1 MAQETKLDVA
11 LHCPVPIAAVES
23 ILLGHGSG
31 GRMSGNLLRDV
42 VLPALQNPMLER
54 LDDQAIVNVGESR
67 IAFTTDSFVVKPLF
81 FPGGDIGTLAVNG
94 TVNDLA
100 MGGATPL
107 FLSLALILEEG
118 LPFDTLRR
126 VMESIRVAAALAGVV
141 VVTGDTK
148 VVEKGSGDG
157 LFVNTS
163 GIGLVSSDVRL
174 SADQARPGD
183 RILLSGTIGDHGIT
197 ILSQREGLE
206 FESAIASDT
215 AALHTLVAEMLR
227 ASSEIRCLRDPTRG
241 GVSSSLNEIA
251 ARSRVGIELEEQAI
265 PIREEVQ
272 GACEML
278 GLDPLYVANEGK
290 LLAIVAPMAAER
302 VLEAMQRHPLGPR
315 RSDHRNGH
323 GFASGDGHAANA
335 PRNFANRR
343 SALRRSIAENLL
355 RAARCTRWELPIRCS
370 MRFAWKRAASPVATS
385 TKWAYGSAN
394 WRALTR
400 ML

>member
-1 MAQETKLDVA
+1 MLRETRVDLA
-11 LHCPVPIAAVES
+11 LNCGLPIAARES

-31 GRMSGNLLRDV
+31 GRMSGDLLRNIL
-42 VLPALQNPMLER
+42 LPALQNPVLDR
-54 LDDQAIVNVGESR
+54 LDDQAIVDVGGSR

-100 MGGATPL
+100 MGGAQPL

-118 LPFDTLRR
+118 FALDTLRE
-126 VMESIRVAAALAGVV
+126 VMESIRVAAGLAGVA

-163 GIGLVSSDVRL
+163 GIGLVPPGVQL

-183 RILLSGTIGDHGIT
+183 CVLLSGTIGDHGIT
-197 ILSQREGLE
+197 ILSQREGLQ
-206 FESAIASDT
+206 FESAVASDT
-215 AALHTLVAEMLR
+215 AALHTLVADMLGT
-227 ASSEIRCLRDPTRG
+227 SPEIRCLRDPTRG

-251 ARSRVGIELEEQAI
+251 MRSGVGIELEETAI
-265 PIREEVQ
+265 PIRDEVQ

-290 LLAIVAPMAAER
+290 LLAIVGPAAADR
-302 VLEAMQRHPLGPR
+302 ILAAMHAHPLGRDARMIGRVTDSHPAMVTLR
-315 RSDHRNGH
+315 TRLGTSRIVDLL
-323 GFASGDGHAANA
+323 SGDQL
-335 PRNFANRR
+335 PR
-343 SALRRSIAENLL
+343 I
-355 RAARCTRWELPIRCS
+355 C
-370 MRFAWKRAASPVATS
+370 
-385 TKWAYGSAN
+385 
-394 WRALTR
+394 
-400 ML
+400 

>member
-1 MAQETKLDVA
+1 LD
-11 LHCPVPIAAVES
+11 E
-23 ILLGHGSG
+23 
-31 GRMSGNLLRDV
+31 
-42 VLPALQNPMLER
+42 
-54 LDDQAIVNVGESR
+54 QAIVDVGGSR

-100 MGGATPL
+100 MGGAEPL

-118 LPFDTLRR
+118 LPLDTLRR

-163 GIGLVSSDVRL
+163 GIGLVPSGVRL
-174 SADQARPGD
+174 SADRARPGD
-183 RILLSGTIGDHGIT
+183 RVLLSGTIGDHGIT

-206 FESAIASDT
+206 FESAVASDT
-215 AALHTLVAEMLR
+215 AALHTLVADMLR

-241 GVSSSLNEIA
+241 GLSSSLNEIA
-251 ARSRVGIELEEQAI
+251 ARSRVGIELEESAI

-290 LLAIVAPMAAER
+290 LLGIVDPTAAEMI
-302 VLEAMQRHPLGPR
+302 LEAMRHHPLG
-315 RSDHRNGH
+315 RNARMIGTVTDSH
-323 GFASGDGHAANA
+323 PTMVTLRTRFGTSRIVDLLSGDQL
-335 PRNFANRR
+335 PR
-343 SALRRSIAENLL
+343 I
-355 RAARCTRWELPIRCS
+355 C
-370 MRFAWKRAASPVATS
+370 
-385 TKWAYGSAN
+385 
-394 WRALTR
+394 
-400 ML
+400 

>member
-1 MAQETKLDVA
+1 MAQETKFEFA
-11 LHCPVPIAAVES
+11 LNCPIPLAAKEVV
-23 ILLGHGSG
+23 LLGHGSG
-31 GRMSGNLLRDV
+31 GRMSAELLRNIL
-42 VLPALQNPMLER
+42 LPALRNPVLDR
-54 LDDQAIVNVGESR
+54 LDDQAVVDVNGSR

-100 MGGATPL
+100 MGGAEPL
-107 FLSLALILEEG
+107 FLSLSFILEEG
-118 LPFDTLRR
+118 LPLDTLRQ
-126 VMESIRVAAALAGVV
+126 VVESIRVAAAVAGVK

-163 GIGLVSSDVRL
+163 GIGTLSADVRL

-183 RILLSGTIGDHGIT
+183 VVLLSGTIGDHGIT

-206 FESAIASDT
+206 FESEIHSDT
-215 AALHTLVAEMLR
+215 TPLHRLVADMLA

-251 ARSRVGIELEEQAI
+251 ERSQVSIEIEERAI
-265 PIREEVQ
+265 PVRDEVR

-290 LLAIVAPMAAER
+290 LMAIVAQDAAEPI
-302 VLEAMQRHPLGPR
+302 LEAMRRNPAGVDSQIIGKVIAGNPGMVTMRTRLGTTR
-315 RSDHRNGH
+315 IVDLL
-323 GFASGDGHAANA
+323 SGDQL
-335 PRNFANRR
+335 PR
-343 SALRRSIAENLL
+343 I
-355 RAARCTRWELPIRCS
+355 C
-370 MRFAWKRAASPVATS
+370 
-385 TKWAYGSAN
+385 
-394 WRALTR
+394 
-400 ML
+400 

>member
-1 MAQETKLDVA
+1 MRQETKFDVA
-11 LHCPVPIAAVES
+11 LRCPVPIAARQS

-31 GRMSGNLLRDV
+31 GRMSGDLLRNIL
-42 VLPALQNPMLER
+42 LPALQNPVLER
-54 LDDQAIVNVGESR
+54 LDDQAIVDVGGSR

-100 MGGATPL
+100 MGGAQPG

-126 VMESIRVAAALAGVV
+126 IMESIRVAAAIAGVV

-163 GIGLVSSDVRL
+163 GIGLVPSGVRL

-183 RILLSGTIGDHGIT
+183 CVLLSGTIGDHGIT

-206 FESAIASDT
+206 FEGAVASDT
-215 AALHTLVAEMLR
+215 AALHTLVADMLR

-241 GVSSSLNEIA
+241 GLSSSLNEIA
-251 ARSRVGIELEEQAI
+251 ARSGVGIVLEESAI

-290 LLAIVAPMAAER
+290 LLAIVESAAAER
-302 VLEAMQRHPLGPR
+302 ILQAMQQHPLG
-315 RSDHRNGH
+315 RNARMIGTVTDCH
-323 GFASGDGHAANA
+323 PTMVTLRTRLGTSRIVDLLSGDQL
-335 PRNFANRR
+335 PR
-343 SALRRSIAENLL
+343 I
-355 RAARCTRWELPIRCS
+355 C
-370 MRFAWKRAASPVATS
+370 
-385 TKWAYGSAN
+385 
-394 WRALTR
+394 
-400 ML
+400 

>member
-1 MAQETKLDVA
+1 MAHSANLEVLS
-11 LHCPVPIAAVES
+11 CPLPQPATDA

-31 GRMSGNLLRDV
+31 GRMSADLFRSV
-42 VLPALQNPMLER
+42 VLPALSNPALSRM
-54 LDDQAIVNVGESR
+54 DDQAIVDIQGVSL
-67 IAFTTDSFVVKPLF
+67 AFTTDSFVVKPLF

-118 LPFDTLRR
+118 LPLETLRR
-126 VMESIRVAAALAGVV
+126 VMQSIRVAAQLAGVE

-157 LFVNTS
+157 LFINTS
-163 GIGLVSSDVRL
+163 GIGIVPAGVQL
-174 SADQARPGD
+174 SADRARPGD
-183 RILLSGTIGDHGIT
+183 RVLLSGSIGEHGIT

-227 ASSEIRCLRDPTRG
+227 TSPEIHCFRDPTRG
-241 GVSSSLNEIA
+241 GLSSSLNEIA
-251 ARSRVGIELEEQAI
+251 ARSQVGMELEESAI
-265 PIREEVQ
+265 PVREEVR

-290 LLAIVAPMAAER
+290 LIAIVDPAAAEE
-302 VLEAMQRHPLGPR
+302 VLAAMRQHRLGRDAQIIGTVRDGQPGLITMR
-315 RSDHRNGH
+315 TQLGTSRIVDLL
-323 GFASGDGHAANA
+323 SGDQL
-335 PRNFANRR
+335 PR
-343 SALRRSIAENLL
+343 I
-355 RAARCTRWELPIRCS
+355 C
-370 MRFAWKRAASPVATS
+370 
-385 TKWAYGSAN
+385 
-394 WRALTR
+394 
-400 ML
+400 